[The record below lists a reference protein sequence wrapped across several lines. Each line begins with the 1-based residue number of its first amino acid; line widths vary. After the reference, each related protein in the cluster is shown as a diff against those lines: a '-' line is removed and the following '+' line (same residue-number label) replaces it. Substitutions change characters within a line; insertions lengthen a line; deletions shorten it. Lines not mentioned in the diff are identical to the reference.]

1 MLNVSRKNNKK
12 SSKET
17 LSVRFSN
24 FLTLVGKDFKLNKG
38 LYLLFLPVLVYYL
51 VFHYTPMYGLTMAFK
66 DFQPTK
72 GISGSDWVGF
82 KHFIDFFQSFYF
94 WRVLKNTLVIS
105 LTNLIFG
112 FPAPIILA
120 LLINEIR
127 NKYFKS
133 AVQSISYMPHFISLV
148 VVCGMIKDFTSD
160 AGVISYI
167 VSLFGGQA
175 TTLLNEAKNFV
186 PVYVASDI
194 WQTVGWGT
202 IIYLA
207 ALTGID
213 QELYEAAQ
221 VDGAG
226 KWKQTL
232 HITIPGIMPTII
244 IMLVLR
250 MGSMLSVGFEKII
263 LLYNPAIYSTA
274 DVISSFVY
282 RKGLQEFAFSYS
294 AAVGLFNSVINF
306 ILLITA
312 NKLSKKFSESSLW

>member
-1 MLNVSRKNNKK
+1 MLNVSRKKNT
-12 SSKET
+12 ET
-17 LSVRFSN
+17 FSAKISN
-24 FLTLVGKDFKLNKG
+24 FLNLVRKDFKRNKG
-38 LYLLFLPVLVYYL
+38 LYLMILPVLAYYII
-51 VFHYTPMYGLTMAFK
+51 FHYAPMYGLIMAFK
-66 DFQPTK
+66 DFQPIK
-72 GISGSDWVGF
+72 GITGSEWVGLQHF
-82 KHFIDFFQSFYF
+82 KEFFQSFYF
-94 WRVLKNTLVIS
+94 WRILKNTVVIS
-105 LTNLIFG
+105 CSNLIFG

-120 LLINEIR
+120 LLINELK

-133 AVQSISYMPHFISLV
+133 TVQSISYMPHFISLV
-148 VVCGMIKDFTSD
+148 VVCGLIKDFTSD
-160 AGVISYI
+160 TGVISYI

-186 PVYVASDI
+186 PIYVVSDI
-194 WQTVGWGT
+194 WQSVGWGT

-226 KWKQTL
+226 RWKQTL
-232 HITIPGIMPTII
+232 NITLPCIMPTIV

-263 LLYNPAIYSTA
+263 LLYNPAVYSTA
-274 DVISSFVY
+274 DVISTFVY
-282 RKGLQEFAFSYS
+282 RKGLQDFAFSYS

-306 ILLITA
+306 LLLVIA

>member
-1 MLNVSRKNNKK
+1 MLNVSRKNNT
-12 SSKET
+12 ET
-17 LSVRFSN
+17 FSAKISNLLNLVR
-24 FLTLVGKDFKLNKG
+24 KDFKRNKG
-38 LYLLFLPVLVYYL
+38 LYLMILPVLAYYII
-51 VFHYTPMYGLTMAFK
+51 FHYAPMYGLIMAFK
-66 DFQPTK
+66 DFQPIK
-72 GISGSDWVGF
+72 GITGSEWVGLQHF
-82 KHFIDFFQSFYF
+82 KEFFQSFYF
-94 WRVLKNTLVIS
+94 WRILKNTVVIS
-105 LTNLIFG
+105 CSNLIFG

-120 LLINEIR
+120 LLINELR

-133 AVQSISYMPHFISLV
+133 TVQSISYMPHFISLV
-148 VVCGMIKDFTSD
+148 VVCGLIKDFTSD
-160 AGVISYI
+160 TGVISYI

-186 PVYVASDI
+186 PIYVVSDI
-194 WQTVGWGT
+194 WQSVGWGT

-226 KWKQTL
+226 RWKQTL
-232 HITIPGIMPTII
+232 NITLPCIMPTIV

-263 LLYNPAIYSTA
+263 LLYNPAVYSTA
-274 DVISSFVY
+274 DVISTFVY
-282 RKGLQEFAFSYS
+282 RKGLQDFAFSYS

-306 ILLITA
+306 LLLVIA

>member
-1 MLNVSRKNNKK
+1 MLNVSKKNSKIK
-12 SSKET
+12 SKET
-17 LSVRFSN
+17 LAVRFLN
-24 FLTLVGKDFKLNKG
+24 FLDLVRKDFKVNKG
-38 LYLLFLPVLVYYL
+38 LYLMFIPVLVFYL
-51 VFHYTPMYGLTMAFK
+51 VFCYGPMYGLVMAFK

-72 GISGSDWVGF
+72 GISGSDWVGL
-82 KHFIDFFQSFYF
+82 KNFIDFFQSFYF

-105 LTNLIFG
+105 VTNLIFG
-112 FPAPIILA
+112 FPAPILLA
-120 LLINEIR
+120 LLINELR

-160 AGVISYI
+160 TGVISYI
-167 VSLFGGQA
+167 ITLFGGHA
-175 TTLLNEAKNFV
+175 TTLLNEARNFV
-186 PVYVASDI
+186 PVYVISDI

-213 QELYEAAQ
+213 QELYEAAE

-263 LLYNPAIYSTA
+263 LLYNPAVYSTA
-274 DVISSFVY
+274 DVISTFVY

-306 ILLITA
+306 ILLVTA
-312 NKLSKKFSESSLW
+312 NKLSKKFSETSLW

>member
-1 MLNVSRKNNKK
+1 MLNVSRKNNTETITAKV
-12 SSKET
+12 SKFFN
-17 LSVRFSN
+17 LVR
-24 FLTLVGKDFKLNKG
+24 KDFKRNKG
-38 LYLLFLPVLVYYL
+38 LYLMILPVLAYYI
-51 VFHYTPMYGLTMAFK
+51 VFHYAPMYGLVIAFK
-66 DFQPTK
+66 DFQPVK
-72 GISGSDWVGF
+72 GITGSEWVGLQHF
-82 KHFIDFFQSFYF
+82 KEFFQSFYF
-94 WRVLKNTLVIS
+94 WRILKNTLVIS
-105 LTNLIFG
+105 CTNLLFG

-120 LLINEIR
+120 LLINELR

-148 VVCGMIKDFTSD
+148 VVCGLIKDFTSD

-167 VSLFGGQA
+167 VSLFGGEA
-175 TTLLNEAKNFV
+175 TTLLNQAKNFV
-186 PVYVASDI
+186 PIYVGSDI
-194 WQTVGWGT
+194 WQSVGWGT

-221 VDGAG
+221 VDGAS

-232 HITIPGIMPTII
+232 NITLPGIMPTII

-263 LLYNPAIYSTA
+263 LLYNPAVYSTA
-274 DVISSFVY
+274 DVISTFVY
-282 RKGLQEFAFSYS
+282 RKGLQDFAFSYS

-306 ILLITA
+306 LLLVTA
-312 NKLSKKFSESSLW
+312 NKLSKKYSESSLW

>member
-1 MLNVSRKNNKK
+1 MLNVSKKNNT
-12 SSKET
+12 ET
-17 LSVRFSN
+17 FTTKASN
-24 FLTLVGKDFKLNKG
+24 FLSLVRKDFKRNKG
-38 LYLLFLPVLVYYL
+38 LYLMILPVLAYYII
-51 VFHYTPMYGLTMAFK
+51 FHYTPMYGLIIAFK
-66 DFQPTK
+66 DFQPIK
-72 GISGSDWVGF
+72 GISGSDWVGL
-82 KHFIDFFQSFYF
+82 KHFSDFFQSFYF
-94 WRVLKNTLVIS
+94 WRILKNTVVIS
-105 LTNLIFG
+105 CTNLLFG

-120 LLINEIR
+120 LLINELK

-133 AVQSISYMPHFISLV
+133 TVQSISYMPHFISLV
-148 VVCGMIKDFTSD
+148 VVCGLIKDFTSD

-186 PVYVASDI
+186 PIYVASDI
-194 WQTVGWGT
+194 WQSVGWGT

-213 QELYEAAQ
+213 QEQYEAAQ
-221 VDGAG
+221 VDGAN
-226 KWKQTL
+226 KWRQTL

-263 LLYNPAIYSTA
+263 LLYNPAVYSSA
-274 DVISSFVY
+274 DVISTFVY
-282 RKGLQEFAFSYS
+282 RKGLQDFAFSYS

-306 ILLITA
+306 ILLVTA

>member
-1 MLNVSRKNNKK
+1 MLNVSRKNNT
-12 SSKET
+12 ET
-17 LSVRFSN
+17 FSAKVSN
-24 FLTLVGKDFKLNKG
+24 FLSLVRKDFKRNKG
-38 LYLLFLPVLVYYL
+38 LYLMILPVLAYYII
-51 VFHYTPMYGLTMAFK
+51 FHYAPMYGLIIAFK
-66 DFQPTK
+66 DFQPIK
-72 GISGSDWVGF
+72 GITGSEWVGLQHF
-82 KHFIDFFQSFYF
+82 KEFFQSFYF
-94 WRVLKNTLVIS
+94 WRILKNTLVIS
-105 LTNLIFG
+105 CSNLLFG

-120 LLINEIR
+120 LLINELR

-133 AVQSISYMPHFISLV
+133 AVQSVSYMPHFISLV
-148 VVCGMIKDFTSD
+148 VVCGLIKDFTSD
-160 AGVISYI
+160 TGVISYI

-194 WQTVGWGT
+194 WQSVGWGT

-221 VDGAG
+221 VDGASR
-226 KWKQTL
+226 WKQTL
-232 HITIPGIMPTII
+232 NITLPGIMPTII

-274 DVISSFVY
+274 DVISTFVY
-282 RKGLQEFAFSYS
+282 REGLQNFNFSYS

-306 ILLITA
+306 TLLVTA

>member
-12 SSKET
+12 NSKET
-17 LSVRFSN
+17 LAVRFSK
-24 FLTLVGKDFKLNKG
+24 FSTLVSKDFKLNKG

-94 WRVLKNTLVIS
+94 WRVLKNTIVIS
-105 LTNLIFG
+105 ITNLIFG

-148 VVCGMIKDFTSD
+148 VVCGMVKDFTSD
-160 AGVISYI
+160 TGVISYI